1 MKVQTQTITSYIA
14 NDGKSFDTFEECK
27 AYENSIIPL
36 WKQIGVADDLV
47 SYHSDDN
54 EVTSR
59 YCEGVDITEELE
71 NYTNSII
78 QEVYR
83 NLCINNSL
91 TLNEVKMK
99 LGLTTQGSSKY
110 ECTDYER
117 TVY

>member
-54 EVTSR
+54 EMTSR

-71 NYTNSII
+71 NYTKSIV
-78 QEVYR
+78 QYVYQ
-83 NLCINNSL
+83 NLSNGSGSL
-91 TLNEVKMK
+91 TLNEVMAH
-99 LGLTTQGSSKY
+99 LGLTNQGDTK
-110 ECTDYER
+110 
-117 TVY
+117 